1 MIDGLRAKAYVPAMK
16 TLIPSDATSKALESD
31 TDSGREDQ
39 SLHDEILTRL
49 RDHIV
54 EGHIPDGDRMPER
67 QLCEML
73 GISRTPL
80 REALKVLASEGL
92 VELLPNRGARVR
104 QLSEHD
110 LGELFDVMGG
120 LEALAGRLACE
131 NISDAE
137 IAEIE
142 RLHYEMY
149 GFYLHRDMHG
159 YFRVN
164 QLIHQKIVEASR
176 NATLQSAYAN
186 FAGRIRRIR
195 YSANFARKRERW
207 AEAMREHETILEA
220 LRRRAGSELSDI
232 LFHHLRNKRTAAV
245 EHLKADSVATPEPA

>member
-1 MIDGLRAKAYVPAMK
+1 MKPVIPGDPTSLPIPAA
-16 TLIPSDATSKALESD
+16 SEAAREES
-31 TDSGREDQ
+31 

-49 RDHIV
+49 RDYIV
-54 EGHIPDGDRMPER
+54 EGNIPDGGRVPER
-67 QLCEML
+67 ELCAMF

-92 VELLPNRGARVR
+92 VDLLPNRGARVR
-104 QLSEHD
+104 QLSEHE

-120 LEALAGRLACE
+120 LEGLAGRLACE
-131 NISDAE
+131 NIADEE

-149 GFYLHRDMHG
+149 GFYLRRDMHG
-159 YFRVN
+159 YFQIN
-164 QLIHQKIVEASR
+164 QSIHHKIVEASR
-176 NATLQSAYAN
+176 NTTLLATYAN

-207 AEAMREHETILEA
+207 GEAMREHEMILDA

-232 LFHHLRNKRTAAV
+232 LFHHLRNKRTAAT
-245 EHLKADSVATPEPA
+245 EHLSEADQKAKSAKPALSETAS

>member
-1 MIDGLRAKAYVPAMK
+1 MK
-16 TLIPSDATSKALESD
+16 PLIPSDATATALAAGAASD
-31 TDSGREDQ
+31 REDQ
-39 SLHDEILTRL
+39 SLHGEILTRL
-49 RDHIV
+49 RDYIV
-54 EGHIPDGDRMPER
+54 EGNIPDGGRIPER

-80 REALKVLASEGL
+80 REALKVLAAEGL

-104 QLSEHD
+104 QLSERD
-110 LGELFDVMGG
+110 LGELFDLMGG
-120 LEALAGRLACE
+120 LEGLAGRLACE

-164 QLIHQKIVEASR
+164 QSIHHRIVEASR
-176 NATLQSAYAN
+176 NAALMSAYTSL
-186 FAGRIRRIR
+186 AGRIRRIR

-207 AEAMREHETILEA
+207 GEAMREHETILDA
-220 LRRRAGSELSDI
+220 LRRCAGSELSDI
-232 LFHHLRNKRTAAV
+232 LFRHLRNKRTAAV
-245 EHLKADSVATPEPA
+245 EHLKDGVPAAPEPA

>member
-1 MIDGLRAKAYVPAMK
+1 MHFIVDGDPFKSLCSLPMK
-16 TLIPSDATSKALESD
+16 PLIPSEAASTAVAADP
-31 TDSGREDQ
+31 GRDEP

-54 EGHIPDGDRMPER
+54 EGNIAVGTRVPER

-80 REALKVLASEGL
+80 REALKVLAAEGL

-104 QLSEHD
+104 PLSERD
-110 LGELFDVMGG
+110 LAELFDVMGG
-120 LEALAGRLACE
+120 LEGLAGRLACE
-131 NISDAE
+131 TITDAE

-159 YFRVN
+159 YFRLN

-176 NATLQSAYAN
+176 NAALKSAYLS
-186 FAGRIRRIR
+186 FAGRIRRVR

-207 AEAMREHETILEA
+207 GEAMREHETILDA

-232 LFHHLRNKRTAAV
+232 LFTHLRNKRIAAV
-245 EHLKADSVATPEPA
+245 EYLRATQPA

>member
-1 MIDGLRAKAYVPAMK
+1 MFPPIMS
-16 TLIPSDATSKALESD
+16 LIPDGATSTVLASAIPD
-31 TDSGREDQ
+31 REEQ
-39 SLHDEILTRL
+39 SLHDEILVRL

-54 EGHIPDGDRMPER
+54 EGNIPDGGRIPER

-80 REALKVLASEGL
+80 REALKVLAAEGL

-104 QLSEHD
+104 QLSERD
-110 LGELFDVMGG
+110 LGELFDIMGG
-120 LEALAGRLACE
+120 LESLAGRLACE

-142 RLHYEMY
+142 RLHHEMY

-176 NATLQSAYAN
+176 NTTLLGSYAN
-186 FAGRIRRIR
+186 FAGRIRRVR
-195 YSANFARKRERW
+195 YSANFARKRDRW
-207 AEAMREHETILEA
+207 AEAMREHEAILDA
-220 LRRRAGSELSDI
+220 LRRRSGSELSDI
-232 LFHHLRNKRTAAV
+232 LFTHLRNKRGAAV
-245 EHLKADSVATPEPA
+245 EYLRGDLATSGPA